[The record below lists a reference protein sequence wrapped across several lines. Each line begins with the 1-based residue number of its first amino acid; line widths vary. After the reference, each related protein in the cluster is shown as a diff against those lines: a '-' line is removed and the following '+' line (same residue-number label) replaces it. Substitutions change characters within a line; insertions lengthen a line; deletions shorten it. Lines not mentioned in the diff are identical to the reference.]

1 MVRAPPCHGGSC
13 GFESRQSRIYLQN
26 KLLLLLVC
34 LLKFKFI
41 TNYMV
46 ETLLSGIIL
55 GLIPITICG
64 LFFTAYLQYIRSDSV
79 SLN

>member
-13 GFESRQSRIYLQN
+13 GFESRQSRIGD
-26 KLLLLLVC
+26 KLLLFSL
-34 LLKFKFI
+34 FI
-41 TNYMV
+41 RISFYFMV

-64 LFFTAYLQYIRSDSV
+64 LFFTAYLQYVRSDSTAI
-79 SLN
+79 S